1 MQNSTMRSN
10 SMSATTSGEAENGE
24 DGDGD
29 DYLLQQAL
37 ASARAIHHIHGIQF
51 DELQDINVL
60 TDIKFVVATVELPLG
75 RKFVSFDLLFVFI
88 ERNNSLTHMH
98 CVCLLFFLLNSIVS
112 RTRNRCLG
120 IKNST
125 RWKWST

>member
-75 RKFVSFDLLFVFI
+75 CKFVCFDLLFVFI
-88 ERNNSLTHMH
+88 ERQFNSYAL
-98 CVCLLFFLLNSIVS
+98 CLLAFLF
-112 RTRNRCLG
+112 
-120 IKNST
+120 IKQYCFKNT
-125 RWKWST
+125 K